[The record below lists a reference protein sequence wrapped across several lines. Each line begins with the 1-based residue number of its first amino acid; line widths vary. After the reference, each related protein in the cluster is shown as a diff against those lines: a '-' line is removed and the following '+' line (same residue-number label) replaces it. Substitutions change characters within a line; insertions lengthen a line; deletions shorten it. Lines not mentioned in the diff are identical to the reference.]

1 MKNTTVRAFSL
12 TSESEIIIEEYAK
25 MHQIKSRSK
34 ALDCLIKDYALV
46 SQYCDKCKTKRRIL
60 KEVERAFRSG
70 ETHADMDEYR
80 RRFYKE
86 NTSK

>member
-12 TSESEIIIEEYAK
+12 TSDSEIIIEEYAK
-25 MHQIKSRSK
+25 MHNIKSRSK

-46 SQYCDKCKTKRRIL
+46 SQYCEKCRTRRKIL

-70 ETHADMDEYR
+70 ETHADMNVYR
-80 RRFYKE
+80 KRIYEEITNK
-86 NTSK
+86 